1 MMSNGISQS
10 VNARGLRRLL
20 FTLSLAASGIVSG
33 AVTAQQ
39 EPGSLNPGVSTES
52 DLKGGETHTYQVAL
66 TSGQFFH
73 LVVEQKGIDVML
85 TLSGPD
91 GQQLCQ
97 VDSLNGSDGPEPVV
111 IVAEKTGTHRITVAA
126 TDEKAVAGR
135 YAIRIAA
142 LREATPEDRRHAA
155 AERAI
160 EEGEKL
166 RSQHTAAAV
175 SAAIEKY
182 QQALSYFLNSDD
194 RYRHALLLYTI
205 GVTRAESNNFRR
217 VIENY
222 NQALQIFEEIG
233 DQRMVSEILNNL
245 GGACDVLGE
254 SQKALQYYERA
265 LPLFSAQQ
273 NKSGAASVLNN
284 LGKIHNDFADW
295 QKALVY
301 YLQAVPLY
309 RAAGDRDGEALT
321 LHNIG
326 VAYNGLGEPD
336 KAIEYF
342 QQALPLLRAI
352 GNKRAEANTLSNL
365 GYAFTLSNDLK
376 KAIEIYSQAHSL
388 QQASGDRRGEGAT
401 LNYLGIA
408 WAALGE
414 QTRALDSLSQSLQ
427 LRRATRDRR
436 GEALTLGHIGMVY
449 TLLGEAEKAIE
460 TETQALEIFREVGD
474 RQNQAKMFQGLARA
488 ELQRGHLA
496 EARRHVEAA
505 LTLVETVRAGVS
517 SQQLRASFL
526 ASRQDSYQLYID
538 VLMRLHALEPAA
550 GHDAEALQVSERAR
564 ARSLLELLSEAR
576 VDFRQ
581 GVDQKLLARERELTQ
596 LLNARATRL
605 TQRNSSEQLAAL
617 KKEISALETEYQQ
630 VEAAIRQSSPRYAA
644 VTQPQP
650 LGLREIQQL
659 LDPDTLLLEYSL
671 GQERSFLWAVT
682 TNSLTTHELPK
693 QELINQ
699 TATNFYH
706 LLTARSRIVR
716 GETTPQKLARISQA
730 DEQLPEAA
738 RELSKLILPPE
749 VSRPGIKR
757 LLIVADGALQYVPFA
772 ALPEPSVVRSQLSV
786 VKGNALRP
794 TDNGQRTTDNGQP
807 LIASHEIITL
817 PSASTLDVIRR
828 ELAGRQ
834 PAPKMLAV
842 IADPVFSADDERSRI
857 RVVRAAVKTDR
868 VTAARL
874 IEHEEEKAGQLKS
887 FAGLKVP
894 RLPFTR
900 QEADQILS
908 LTPKSESFR
917 AVDFRASRAT
927 AMSAELSRYRYLHF
941 ATHGWLDSQRPDF
954 SALVLSLVDEQGK
967 PQDGFLR
974 ANEIYNLDLPAE
986 LVVLSACQTGL
997 GKEIR
1002 GEGLVGLTRSFMYAG
1017 ARRVIV
1023 SLWNVND
1030 QATSE
1035 LMTQLYQQML
1045 KGGEAPASALR
1056 SAQLALWKQ
1065 KQWSAPYYWAAF
1077 VIQGEWK

>member
-1 MMSNGISQS
+1 MMSNGISRS

-39 EPGSLNPGVSTES
+39 EPDSLRTGVSTERA
-52 DLKGGETHTYQVAL
+52 LKGGETHTYQVAL
-66 TSGQFFH
+66 TAGQFFH
-73 LVVEQKGIDVML
+73 LVVEQKGIDVL
-85 TLSGPD
+85 ITLSGPD

-111 IVAEKTGTHRITVAA
+111 TIAEKTGPHRITVAA

-175 SAAIEKY
+175 SAAVEKY
-182 QQALSYFLNSDD
+182 QQALSFFLNSDD

-205 GVTRAESNNFRR
+205 GVTQAESNHFRR

-352 GNKRAEANTLSNL
+352 GNRRAEANTLSNL
-365 GYAFTLSNDLK
+365 GYAFTLRNDLK

-401 LNYLGIA
+401 LNYLGTA

-414 QTRALDSLSQSLQ
+414 QTSALDSLSQSLQ

-436 GEALTLGHIGMVY
+436 GEALTLGNLGMVY
-449 TLLGEAEKAIE
+449 TLLGETEKAIE

-474 RQNQAKMFQGLARA
+474 RQYQAKMFQGLARA
-488 ELQRGHLA
+488 ELDRGNLA
-496 EARRHVEAA
+496 QARRHVEAA

-526 ASRQDSYQLYID
+526 AARQDSWQLYID

-564 ARSLLELLSEAR
+564 ARSLLELLAEAR

-605 TQRNSSEQLAAL
+605 TQRNLPEQLAAL

-659 LDPDTLLLEYSL
+659 LEPDTLLLEYSL

-682 TNSLTTHELPK
+682 SHSLTTHELPQ

-706 LLTARSRIVR
+706 LLTARSHIVK

-772 ALPEPSVVRSQLSV
+772 ALPESSLAPRPWSV
-786 VKGNALRP
+786 VKGNAPRP
-794 TDNGQRTTDNGQP
+794 TDNGQP
-807 LIASHEIITL
+807 LIASYEIITL

-842 IADPVFSADDERSRI
+842 IADPVFSAADERSRI
-857 RVVRAAVKTDR
+857 RMVRASVKTDR

-874 IEHEEEKAGQLKS
+874 IEHAEETAGQLKS

-927 AMSAELSRYRYLHF
+927 AVSAELSRYRYLHF

-954 SALVLSLVDEQGK
+954 SALVLSLVDEQGN

-997 GKEIR
+997 GKEIK

-1030 QATSE
+1030 QATAE
-1035 LMTQLYQQML
+1035 LMTQFYQQML